1 MDIYDE
7 FISYLQ
13 TIQPNQPEYYEKH
26 RIIPGH
32 EGGLYEEGNV
42 IRCTFENHKLAHYYR
57 WLAKYSEK
65 DRYSWRM
72 MCGWKNIDARR
83 EMASYAGKLGGRKT
97 SQIHKE
103 RGTNFYSSEKQR
115 ANSLKRSI
123 EDKQNWM
130 NELNQQLT
138 FEQRSSAGKIG
149 AQKTL
154 QLQRN
159 TNTGFFDPKSTLQK
173 LGNLKRWGIKID
185 GVRIPFKNLSSDFI
199 DYHIN
204 KGTNKEYFNSYNQQ
218 VSQPRTWLETSET
231 TGVNKRV
238 E

>member
-13 TIQPNQPEYYEKH
+13 TIELSENEYCEKH

-32 EGGLYEEGNV
+32 EGGMYEDMNV
-42 IRCTFENHKLAHYYR
+42 VKCTFENHKLAHYYR
-57 WLAKYSEK
+57 WLAKSSEK
-65 DRYSWRM
+65 DKYAWRK
-72 MCGWKNIDARR
+72 MCGWKYVDARR

-97 SQIHKE
+97 NQIHKE
-103 RGTNFYSSEKQR
+103 QGTNFYSSEFGR
-115 ANSLKRSI
+115 NASLKRSK

-138 FEQRSSAGKIG
+138 FEQRSNAGKLG

-154 QLQRN
+154 QYQRE
-159 TNTGFFDPKSTLQK
+159 TNTGLFNPKATIQRLA
-173 LGNLKRWGIKID
+173 NLKRWGIKID

-204 KGTNKEYFNSYNQQ
+204 KGTNKEYFNPYNQQ
-218 VSQPRTWLETSET
+218 PSHPSEDE
-231 TGVNKRV
+231 RFRD
-238 E
+238 